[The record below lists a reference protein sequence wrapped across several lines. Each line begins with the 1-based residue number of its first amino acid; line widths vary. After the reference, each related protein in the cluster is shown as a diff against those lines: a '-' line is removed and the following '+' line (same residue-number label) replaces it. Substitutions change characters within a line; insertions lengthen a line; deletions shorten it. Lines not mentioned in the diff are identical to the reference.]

1 MITKSLKSRLEKRY
15 HPQIKLKDLFFEL
28 INSKVVVT
36 PQGMADKK
44 LKSIF
49 DKDRSKLK
57 KNWIKAITY
66 IFFVHSKDSQYKNVL
81 MLDRKKIVCNDVLED
96 PEYYLKI
103 EENKDFKELIEKFN
117 QCQFTHNERLV
128 EGAKKKIEEYLGFW
142 NSLSITNEN
151 HKLLADTLTA
161 SEGLLKLQ
169 ERLERMV
176 SKESLTRQVG
186 DGVSKMFEDG

>member
-1 MITKSLKSRLEKRY
+1 M
-15 HPQIKLKDLFFEL
+15 FFEL

-36 PQGMADKK
+36 PQGMMDNQ

-49 DKDRSKLK
+49 DKDKSKLK

-66 IFFVHSKDSQYKNVL
+66 IFFVYSKDSQYKNITI
-81 MLDRKKIVCNDVLED
+81 LDRKKIVCSDVLED
-96 PEYYLKI
+96 PEYYQKI
-103 EENKDFKELIEKFN
+103 EENKDFKELIDKYNE
-117 QCQFTHNERLV
+117 CQFTHNERLL
-128 EGAKKKIEEYLGFW
+128 EGAKRKIEEYLEFW
-142 NSLSITNEN
+142 NSTSITTDN
-151 HKLLADTLTA
+151 HKLLSDTLTA

-169 ERLERMV
+169 DRLERMI